1 MLFID
6 NKYIRDG
13 EINNKQLF
21 ATSVEKVHFYAFFY
35 ELQDKVIIVEEKRL
49 CKRYCFF
56 LRNTYIFYKNA

>member
-49 CKRYCFF
+49 CKKILFF
-56 LRNTYIFYKNA
+56 FKKYIYIL